1 MKVLLISSSMR
12 RNSNSE
18 YLAAMCAEAIRK
30 EGIEAELVSL
40 AGLDI
45 RFCIG
50 CLSCH
55 KTLQCVIKDDVSEI
69 MEKVKEADALV
80 FATPLYFFE
89 LSGLLKT
96 FLDRMNPLYAQEYSF
111 RKVYMIATAADGEDG
126 IFDRAY
132 SGLGGWVDCYSEA
145 ELSGRLCVGGVTA
158 PGETK
163 NESHEM
169 MAAEFGRKIAEQ
181 IR

>member
-1 MKVLLISSSMR
+1 MKVLVISSSMR

-18 YLAAMCAEAIRK
+18 YLASVCAEAIRQ
-30 EGIEAELVSL
+30 EGIEAELISL
-40 AGLDI
+40 SGLDI

-55 KTLQCVIKDDVSEI
+55 KTLKCVIRDDVSEI
-69 MEKVKEADALV
+69 MEKVKAADALV
-80 FATPLYFFE
+80 FATPLYFYE
-89 LSGLLKT
+89 LSGQLKT
-96 FLDRMNPLYAQEYSF
+96 FLDRMNPLYAQKYSF
-111 RKVYMIATAADGEDG
+111 RDVYMIATAADDEEN

-132 SGLGGWVDCYSEA
+132 SGLGGWVDCYPEA
-145 ELSGRLCVGGVTA
+145 KLAGRLCIGGVTA

-163 NESHEM
+163 TESHER
-169 MAAEFGRKIAEQ
+169 MATEFGRKIAED